1 MKELIL
7 GNAAVARGLYEAG
20 CCVISSYPGTP
31 STEITEEAAKY
42 PEIYCEW
49 APNEKVALETAYGAS
64 LAGKR
69 AFCAMKHVGLNV
81 AADPLF
87 TISYTGVNA
96 GLVIGVADD
105 AGMHSSQNEQDSRH
119 YALAAKLPMLEPSDS
134 AEALA
139 FAKAAFELSEE
150 YDTPVLLKM
159 CTRVSHSQSLADTAE
174 REERLASVAQLE
186 ARKLELAAKQEML
199 QKAFDKA
206 LERLLTLPEEQYIV
220 LLSELAV
227 KAARTGREQVILSQ
241 KDRTRYG
248 KQAVTAANEKLG
260 DKGHL
265 TLSQESRPI
274 KGGLILSD
282 GDVEVNGTFETLVRL
297 QRGALDR
304 EVAKVLFDEKG

>member
-1 MKELIL
+1 MDGIEKITGRINEDVQREMD
-7 GNAAVARGLYEAG
+7 AMTADARREAG
-20 CCVISSYPGTP
+20 
-31 STEITEEAAKY
+31 EIAARY
-42 PEIYCEW
+42 REQ
-49 APNEKVALETAYGAS
+49 
-64 LAGKR
+64 
-69 AFCAMKHVGLNV
+69 
-81 AADPLF
+81 ADR
-87 TISYTGVNA
+87 
-96 GLVIGVADD
+96 
-105 AGMHSSQNEQDSRH
+105 E
-119 YALAAKLPMLEPSDS
+119 S
-134 AEALA
+134 AEIVERGRR
-139 FAKAAFELSEE
+139 AA
-150 YDTPVLLKM
+150 
-159 CTRVSHSQSLADTAE
+159 AE

>member
-1 MKELIL
+1 MDGIEKITGRIAADTEQEIAELRAAAQRQADEIAGRYEAQAQRESADIL
-7 GNAAVARGLYEAG
+7 ARGRR
-20 CCVISSYPGTP
+20 S
-31 STEITEEAAKY
+31 
-42 PEIYCEW
+42 
-49 APNEKVALETAYGAS
+49 
-64 LAGKR
+64 
-69 AFCAMKHVGLNV
+69 
-81 AADPLF
+81 AD
-87 TISYTGVNA
+87 
-96 GLVIGVADD
+96 
-105 AGMHSSQNEQDSRH
+105 
-119 YALAAKLPMLEPSDS
+119 
-134 AEALA
+134 
-139 FAKAAFELSEE
+139 
-150 YDTPVLLKM
+150 
-159 CTRVSHSQSLADTAE
+159 E
-174 REERLASVAQLE
+174 RMERLASVAQLE

>member
-1 MKELIL
+1 MDGIEKITGRINEDVQREID
-7 GNAAVARGLYEAG
+7 AMTADARREAG
-20 CCVISSYPGTP
+20 
-31 STEITEEAAKY
+31 EIAARY
-42 PEIYCEW
+42 REQ
-49 APNEKVALETAYGAS
+49 
-64 LAGKR
+64 
-69 AFCAMKHVGLNV
+69 
-81 AADPLF
+81 ADR
-87 TISYTGVNA
+87 
-96 GLVIGVADD
+96 
-105 AGMHSSQNEQDSRH
+105 E
-119 YALAAKLPMLEPSDS
+119 S
-134 AEALA
+134 AEIVERGRR
-139 FAKAAFELSEE
+139 AA
-150 YDTPVLLKM
+150 
-159 CTRVSHSQSLADTAE
+159 AE

-282 GDVEVNGTFETLVRL
+282 GDVEVNGTFETLARL